1 MAALA
6 DFLRY
11 VRPEVLKGKVKE
23 AWGELT
29 DDEIT
34 KVEGNYDVLV
44 GEIQK
49 KYGHTKEKA
58 QESVNSF
65 LKELNK

>member
-1 MAALA
+1 MNINTDTLKGNWK
-6 DFLRY
+6 
-11 VRPEVLKGKVKE
+11 VLKGKVKE